1 MALNR
6 PTFKPNI
13 KASTKSL
20 ERKTAFYDLK
30 PDTVTRLR
38 VLPPVAEDGLI
49 FYKVTNHFQL
59 KNEEDQGTALS
70 CLCEHGTAE
79 TGDDCYLCD
88 LVKHLRRTG
97 DKGDDA
103 VASKLRASPR
113 WYVQAYIYDKDS
125 DGYIGPKLIGLSK
138 TTAEALNDLM
148 VAQDDSGDGLFC
160 DEDEG
165 QDITITR
172 KGAGLK
178 TKYSVAPTGKVISL
192 DEAIPGWEDKIL
204 TDVWASFDLK
214 LEDRDGQRRAV
225 QRTYGDQLDWETIN
239 AKLS

>member
-20 ERKTAFYDLK
+20 ERKTPFYDLK
-30 PDTVTRLR
+30 PDTVTRVR
-38 VLPPVAEDGLI
+38 VLPPVSEDGMI

-59 KNEEDQGTALS
+59 KGEEDQGIALA
-70 CLCEHGTAE
+70 CLHEHGTDE
-79 TGDDCYLCD
+79 TGEDCYICD
-88 LVKHLRRTG
+88 LVKLLRRSG

-103 VASKLRASPR
+103 IASKLRASPR

-125 DGYIGPKLIGLSK
+125 DSYIGPKLIGLSK

-160 DEDEG
+160 DPDEG

-178 TKYSVAPTGKVISL
+178 TKYTVAPTGKVISL
-192 DEAIPGWEDKIL
+192 DEAIPGWEDKIM
-204 TDVWASFDLK
+204 TDVWGSFELK
-214 LEDRDGQRRAV
+214 LMDRDGQRRAV
-225 QRTYGDQLDWETIN
+225 QRTFGDQLDWEYIN
-239 AKLS
+239 SKLS